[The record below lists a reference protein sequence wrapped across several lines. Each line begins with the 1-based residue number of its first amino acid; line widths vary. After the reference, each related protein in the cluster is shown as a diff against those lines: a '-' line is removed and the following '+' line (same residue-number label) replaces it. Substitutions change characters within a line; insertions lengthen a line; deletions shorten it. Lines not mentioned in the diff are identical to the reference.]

1 MNCYNDNIKRL
12 ISIFF
17 LIIFFASF
25 LLISVL
31 AQELDKKKEKQL
43 KIFQLSQLLEKE
55 NKFPRQNAYFNNALA
70 YLNHEHFAMAIQE
83 LEKIEYN
90 NLYIPLYLKSQLLKG
105 QCYEKLQRW
114 DSALYIYQNLNEN
127 IPLMQDYS
135 AYFLSKVYLGMSDIR
150 NALKSF
156 QMVVNEYPNS
166 LLVPLAR
173 YQLAQIYL
181 QEGQLDYFLEE
192 CNMAI
197 EIANEG
203 QFKARVLT
211 RMSDVLWEEE
221 KVLDSLLYLKDLLEN
236 HYNRERIASYENLY
250 VKRFRTAKENK
261 KVEMPANLSLFCAGI
276 FFNYRQYEVA
286 ETLYDE
292 VIKLYPDQ
300 VDLAQVYYNKA
311 RAIHYQGQYERAIE
325 ECNYILETFKV
336 QEDIIIR
343 TLYLYAGALLSSGNR
358 NRAVEKYEEII
369 AKYPESYFAKSS
381 YLRLSEIEFLQD
393 REDYGI
399 KLLNRLIAEY
409 PQSSQARE
417 ASWKLA
423 RHYTNKDRIGDALE
437 YYRLIYNRFPES
449 SQGDDALYW
458 LGKLQSSIDKEEG
471 FRLYRNLLEK
481 YPDSYYAFH
490 IPREAKKD
498 NLLLEHIISHS
509 KDISVEQFKNEYFPK
524 NNQAQLSTYQAELL
538 KDIGI
543 YHESVLEI
551 INALNQE
558 SGNVYLMY
566 LLTEAYH
573 QGAEYY
579 HAIGWAQTLF
589 NHFLNSNQ
597 VEQIPFQ
604 VWEYV
609 FPIHYASM
617 INSRAFDYN
626 LDPFLILSTIRE
638 ESHFNVYSE
647 SRAGARGLMQI
658 ILSTGEWIA
667 QKVNYQD
674 FNDDYLFDPDVNI
687 YFGCWY
693 LNYLQKKYN
702 HNYYL
707 MISGYNAGPGV
718 TDRWIESFDVSDI
731 DSFVENIPYQES
743 TEHIKKVMRSYM
755 LYKIIY
761 NNK

>member
-1 MNCYNDNIKRL
+1 MYCYDSIKRL
-12 ISIFF
+12 ILFFF
-17 LIIFFASF
+17 LIIFFTS
-25 LLISVL
+25 LLLPPAL
-31 AQELDKKKEKQL
+31 AQQLDEKKEKQL
-43 KIFQLSQLLEKE
+43 KIYQLSHLLEKE

-70 YLNHEHFAMAIQE
+70 YLNHEHFAMVIQE
-83 LEKIEYN
+83 LGKIEYN
-90 NLYIPLYLKSQLLKG
+90 NLYIPLYLKSELLKG
-105 QCYEKLQRW
+105 KCYEKLQRW

-127 IPLMQDYS
+127 LPLMQDYS
-135 AYFLSKVYLGMSDIR
+135 AYFLSKVYLDMGDIK

-156 QMVVNEYPNS
+156 QMVVKEYPNS
-166 LLVPLAR
+166 VLVPFAR
-173 YQLAQIYL
+173 YQMAQIYL
-181 QEGQLDYFLEE
+181 EERQLDYFLEE

-197 EIANEG
+197 AIANEE

-211 RMSDVLWEEE
+211 RISDVLWEEG
-221 KVLDSLLYLKDLLEN
+221 KVLDSLMYLKDLLEN
-236 HYNRERIASYENLY
+236 RYNRERMASYENLY
-250 VKRFRTAKENK
+250 VKRFQIAKKNE
-261 KVEMPANLSLFCAGI
+261 KVEIPADLSLFCAGI
-276 FFNYRQYEVA
+276 FFNYRQYEIA

-292 VIKLYPDQ
+292 VLKLYPDQ
-300 VDLAQVYYNKA
+300 VDLAQVYYSKA
-311 RAIHYQGQYERAIE
+311 RAIYYQGQYERAIE
-325 ECNYILETFKV
+325 ECNYILINFKV
-336 QEDIIIR
+336 PEDIMIR

-369 AKYPESYFAKSS
+369 AKYPESYFAPSS

-393 REDYGI
+393 REEDGI

-409 PQSSQARE
+409 PPSSQARE

-423 RHYTNKDRIGDALE
+423 RYYTNKDKIRDALE
-437 YYRLIYNRFPES
+437 YYRLIYDRFPES

-471 FRLYRNLLEK
+471 FLLYKNLLEK

-498 NLLLEHIISHS
+498 NLDLERIISHS
-509 KDISVEQFKNEYFPK
+509 IDVSVKEFKNNYFPK
-524 NNQAQLSTYQAELL
+524 NNQARLSTYQAELL
-538 KDIGI
+538 KDIGM
-543 YHESVLEI
+543 YHESILEI

-558 SGNVYLMY
+558 SGNVYLIY

-573 QGAEYY
+573 QSAEYY

-589 NHFLNSNQ
+589 NHFLNSNK

-609 FPIHYASM
+609 FPIHYNSIIDSWAS
-617 INSRAFDYN
+617 DYN
-626 LDPFLILSTIRE
+626 LDPFLVLSTIRE
-638 ESHFNVYSE
+638 ESHFNRYTE

-693 LNYLQKKYN
+693 LNYLQEKYN
-702 HNYYL
+702 DNYYL
-707 MISGYNAGPGV
+707 MISGYNAGPGI
-718 TDRWIESFDVSDI
+718 TDRWIENFNVRDI
-731 DSFVENIPYQES
+731 DSFVENIPYQET

-755 LYKIIY
+755 LYNIIY
-761 NNK
+761 NDK